1 MKDKLA
7 GSIDLFAET
16 EKLYQ
21 CISNRFAQIFVSGIR
36 ILFLSNSGVEGWIAK
51 LQDAR
56 RTSSLERPESKCAKT
71 RSICAK
77 DGKDLLTIMKLCVY
91 VKSKEGLLGLHH
103 LQVKLGLS
111 SSV

>member
-36 ILFLSNSGVEGWIAK
+36 ILYLRATAHAADPLVGVQLPSE
-51 LQDAR
+51 
-56 RTSSLERPESKCAKT
+56 
-71 RSICAK
+71 
-77 DGKDLLTIMKLCVY
+77 
-91 VKSKEGLLGLHH
+91 
-103 LQVKLGLS
+103 
-111 SSV
+111 